1 MEHVLHVAVCANVS
15 YAITGLGMYILIVW
29 GTMYID
35 IYLVLPAE
43 CAERIKLKQSN
54 KSNKQEQ

>member
-1 MEHVLHVAVCANVS
+1 MEHVLHVAVCENVS

-43 CAERIKLKQSN
+43 CAERS
-54 KSNKQEQ
+54 